1 MRFKKELIMREIA
14 GDIILVPVGKT
25 VIENNG
31 LFLLNEVSGDI
42 WKRISQGKSKEQIIA
57 EMIELYDADPDEIR
71 ADTEEFLATLVA
83 KDILEM

>member
-1 MRFKKELIMREIA
+1 MKIKKELILREIA

-25 VIENNG
+25 VIEHNG

-42 WKRISQGKSKEQIIA
+42 WKLIQQGKTKEEIIEA
-57 EMIELYDADPDEIR
+57 MIEMYDADPEAIR
-71 ADTEEFLATLVA
+71 GDTEEFLGKLVE